1 MPNSKIPHIDL
12 GDTLNTQRLRLND
25 LIDSVG
31 DVSALKTT
39 AGGVTAAINELY
51 DSIGVIGLGSLN
63 TTAPTLRQAIN
74 EHEKDLGNMKS
85 NLNAV
90 YGAIQQIDKL
100 LTKLNEGKDKKSMPE
115 EKFYDYY
122 TRDEL
127 IIKFMPLVENLAR
140 KFSTTQQASGV
151 LSIND
156 LIQIGSEG
164 LIKAV
169 DKLDWLQLSESED
182 IEKTLKSF
190 FAKRI
195 KGIIRRR
202 IDMAR
207 GGMRI
212 PEHKLNEIR
221 KNPKD
226 KKMVEI
232 FFNSMFLS
240 IDAQPTNDDE
250 ENMMYQIADKS
261 EPYNIQ
267 ILNVY
272 LKGLMEKYLNKNEYE
287 VLRLSYGLDCDKYP
301 AQCIADKIGIKGASA
316 YVRVSELKKQAVQKL
331 IDSVDHSQ
339 VLDFL

>member
-1 MPNSKIPHIDL
+1 MKKYNVQNYIRYK
-12 GDTLNTQRLRLND
+12 ND
-25 LIDSVG
+25 L
-31 DVSALKTT
+31 
-39 AGGVTAAINELY
+39 
-51 DSIGVIGLGSLN
+51 
-63 TTAPTLRQAIN
+63 
-74 EHEKDLGNMKS
+74 
-85 NLNAV
+85 
-90 YGAIQQIDKL
+90 
-100 LTKLNEGKDKKSMPE
+100 KKSMPPD
-115 EKFYDYY
+115 KFYDYY

-127 IIKFMPLVENLAR
+127 IVKFLPLVENLAR

-169 DKLDWLQLSESED
+169 DKLDWAERLAETED

-207 GGMRI
+207 GGIRI

-226 KKMVEI
+226 KKMVEL

-240 IDAQPTNDDE
+240 IDAQPTNNDE
-250 ENMMYQIADKS
+250 ENMIYQIADKS

-267 ILNVY
+267 ILNIY
-272 LKGLMEKYLNKNEYE
+272 LKGLMQKHLNKNEYE
-287 VLRLSYGLDCDKYP
+287 VLRLSYGLDCDKHS
-301 AQCIADKIGIKGASA
+301 ANEIADKIKIKGPSA
-316 YVRVSELKKQAVQKL
+316 YVRVSELKKQAVEKL
-331 IDSVDHSQ
+331 IESVDHSQ

>member
-1 MPNSKIPHIDL
+1 MKKYNVQNYIRYK
-12 GDTLNTQRLRLND
+12 ND
-25 LIDSVG
+25 L
-31 DVSALKTT
+31 
-39 AGGVTAAINELY
+39 
-51 DSIGVIGLGSLN
+51 
-63 TTAPTLRQAIN
+63 
-74 EHEKDLGNMKS
+74 
-85 NLNAV
+85 
-90 YGAIQQIDKL
+90 
-100 LTKLNEGKDKKSMPE
+100 KKSMPPD
-115 EKFYDYY
+115 KFYDYY

-127 IIKFMPLVENLAR
+127 IVKFLPLVENLAR

-169 DKLDWLQLSESED
+169 DKLDWAERLAETED

-207 GGMRI
+207 GGIRI

-226 KKMVEI
+226 KKMVEL

-240 IDAQPTNDDE
+240 IDAQPTNNDE
-250 ENMMYQIADKS
+250 ENMIYQIADKS

-267 ILNVY
+267 ILNIY
-272 LKGLMEKYLNKNEYE
+272 LKGLMEKHLNKNEYE
-287 VLRLSYGLDCDKYP
+287 VLRLSYGLDCDKHS
-301 AQCIADKIGIKGASA
+301 ANEIAEKIKIKGPSA
-316 YVRVSELKKQAVQKL
+316 YVRISELKKQAVEKL

-339 VLDFL
+339 VLDFV